1 MRAGFAMLAA
11 AFAVAGAVRAEAAG
25 TLTVCL
31 EGDTPPFSY
40 HEGKKAGG
48 FDVAVAAAVAQRL
61 GRDLK
66 IQWFEISKSPDEDE
80 PDPARA
86 ENAMLHIG
94 KCQLVGG
101 FPLIAND
108 LAPPEDK
115 SRLPDFPGETRDQRK
130 EWVPIGNLIAS
141 KPYHYYPFT
150 VLLGPKVAADRK
162 IKSLADLEGLRIAS
176 EDGTLADAMLMW
188 YGHRRYFRQIT
199 HYTPAKTIEHGGGL
213 LEHLDHGDFDATLV
227 ALRRYDVYRA
237 EHPDTRIVASGFYY
251 RLGFNIG
258 YVGKADDAALMGQ
271 VDAAIAD
278 LMAKNELPRM
288 AKADGMTYVPP
299 RPPAVTGG
307 VTLGQLSGDDEN

>member
-1 MRAGFAMLAA
+1 MRVRLALLAA
-11 AFAVAGAVRAEAAG
+11 VLVAVGAWRADAADK
-25 TLTVCL
+25 LTVCL
-31 EGDTPPFSY
+31 ESDTPPFSY
-40 HEGKKAGG
+40 HDGGKAGG
-48 FDVAVAAAVAQRL
+48 FDVAVSAAVAKKL

-86 ENAMLHIG
+86 ENAMLNIG
-94 KCQLVGG
+94 KCQLIGG

-108 LAPPEDK
+108 LTPAEDK

-130 EWVPIGNLIAS
+130 EWVPIGKLIAS
-141 KPYHYYPFT
+141 RPYHYYPFT
-150 VLLGPKVAADRK
+150 VLLGPKAADRK
-162 IKSLADLEGLRIAS
+162 ITSLDDLEGLRIAS

-188 YGHRRYFRQIT
+188 YGHRKYFRQIA

-237 EHPDTRIVASGFYY
+237 EHPDTKIVASGYYY

-258 YVGKADDAALMGQ
+258 YVAKASDAALVDQ
-271 VDAAIAD
+271 VNGALEASAV
-278 LMAKNELPRM
+278 AQELPAM
-288 AKADGMTYVPP
+288 AKAAGMTYVAP

-307 VTLGQLSGDDEN
+307 VTLGELSGGDEK